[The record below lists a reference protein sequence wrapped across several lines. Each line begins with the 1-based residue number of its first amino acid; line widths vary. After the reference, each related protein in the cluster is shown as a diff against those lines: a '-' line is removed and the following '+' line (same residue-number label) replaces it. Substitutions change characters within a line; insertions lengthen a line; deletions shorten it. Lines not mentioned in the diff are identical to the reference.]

1 MTLEDFFKQIGY
13 DIGNLKKGQEAIK
26 NYMNWYNGYIEEF
39 HKYYVYNGEQ
49 KVYRNRYSLNI
60 AKMICE
66 NFADLIMNEKVTI
79 TLDNDESN
87 RVINDILTKNK
98 FNIRA
103 NQAIE
108 KVFALGTC
116 CILVSPDEDLG
127 INIQFITANNI
138 YPLSFGS
145 KGIYE
150 CAFVSEEVVRIG
162 LDEKPSLIKNVQI
175 HRRDE
180 DGEYIINNF
189 RFKSDGC
196 GRLERID
203 LDNLPFEIKTGS
215 RKRWFIPISTAI
227 VNNIDM
233 DSPFGLPI
241 YANSIDTIKALD
253 LTYDSFTNEIQN
265 GRKRLFV
272 TQDALK
278 VDANGFRN
286 AFDPQDV
293 VFYLLDGSF
302 EGKSANNYVQEVNGT
317 LRIEELRTAIQTHLD
332 ILCMKLG
339 FGRNYYRM
347 GEVLVGKTAT
357 EVVSENSDLFRTI
370 NKHENPLEIALIEMV
385 ELIIYIGKYFGIF
398 NIPEPSKITIDFD
411 DSIIESNATKREQ
424 DRLDVQM
431 GAMSLEEYRMKWY
444 SEDEQTAKNKISNI
458 VNNQP
463 EPEREAQSNP
473 NQSHTSPNVV

>member
-13 DIGNLKKGQEAIK
+13 DISNLKKGQDAIR
-26 NYMNWYNGYIEEF
+26 NYMNWYNGYIEDF
-39 HKYYVYNGEQ
+39 HKYYVFNGDQ

-66 NFADLIMNEKVTI
+66 NFADLIMNEKVKI
-79 TLDNDESN
+79 TLDNEESN
-87 RVINDILTKNK
+87 KVINEYLNKNK

-108 KVFALGTC
+108 KVFALGMC
-116 CILVSPDEDLG
+116 CILVSPDPVLG

-138 YPLSFGS
+138 YPLSFS
-145 KGIYE
+145 NKGIIE
-150 CAFVSEEVVRIG
+150 CAFVS
-162 LDEKPSLIKNVQI
+162 DEFVKLVPEDKPELVKTVQL
-175 HRRDE
+175 HRLNE
-180 DGEYIINNF
+180 YGEYVIYNYQ
-189 RFKSDGC
+189 FKSDDC
-196 GRLERID
+196 GRLEQIKTQ
-203 LDNLPFEIKTGS
+203 NLPFEILTGS
-215 RKRWFIPISTAI
+215 SRRWFIPIRTAI

-233 DSPFGLPI
+233 ESPFGLPI

-278 VDANGFRN
+278 VDSHGFRS

-302 EGKSANNYVQEVNGT
+302 EGKNTNNYVQEVNGT
-317 LRIEELRTAIQTHLD
+317 LRVDELRTAIQTHLD

-370 NKHENPLEIALIEMV
+370 NKHENPLEDALIEMV
-385 ELIIYIGKYFGIF
+385 QLMIYIGKYFEIF
-398 NIPEPSKITIDFD
+398 DIAEPSEITVDFD

-424 DRLDVQM
+424 DRLDVQI

-444 SEDEQTAKNKISNI
+444 GEDEQTAKSKILSI
-458 VNNQP
+458 NNQR
-463 EPEREAQSNP
+463 EFEREAQSNP
-473 NQSHTSPNVV
+473 NQSHSSPNVV